1 MEAIVEN
8 GGVIRIREDIRG
20 AWITNEAAVGSAG
33 DIVKAAGII
42 FQDRSKEEAD
52 FVVLNTPLKEI
63 PNLLEKKYFS
73 EKLTQLMDNN
83 GIQISAAVVMDI
95 AVNKGIIRGQHDS
108 ITTLDPCVIFRVNSK
123 YDSNIAPQGYHLLSA
138 WMPID

>member
-8 GGVIRIREDIRG
+8 GGIIRIREDIRG

-52 FVVLNTPLKEI
+52 FVVLNTP
-63 PNLLEKKYFS
+63 
-73 EKLTQLMDNN
+73 
-83 GIQISAAVVMDI
+83 
-95 AVNKGIIRGQHDS
+95 
-108 ITTLDPCVIFRVNSK
+108 
-123 YDSNIAPQGYHLLSA
+123 
-138 WMPID
+138 